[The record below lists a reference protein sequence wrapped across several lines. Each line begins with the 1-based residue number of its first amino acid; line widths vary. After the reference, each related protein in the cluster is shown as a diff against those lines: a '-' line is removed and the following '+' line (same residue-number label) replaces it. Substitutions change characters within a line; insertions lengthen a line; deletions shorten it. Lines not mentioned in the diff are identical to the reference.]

1 MNPPAQPRPELGP
14 LREKFIARA
23 RDDARQILQLCR
35 AAESGEDD
43 GPAVDAVGSLLHRL
57 AGTAGTLGFHALGQQ
72 ARRLG
77 TLAAA
82 VNPKTPPPE
91 RQRSA
96 LLAAAEEFAHAL
108 DITPDAPVDAM
119 PTPLPTVEPD
129 SPLVCIVSRDSAF
142 ASQLEPGL
150 RGFGYRT
157 RVFTDELELALL
169 ADGLQ
174 PAAVIARAAHGKQD
188 IDQIRGVRAAQGD
201 PAPILLVAPE
211 AEFTD
216 YLAAVRAGAEGFF
229 IDPLDLPALEA
240 RMHYLIERRRREGL
254 RVMLVDDDTDLLE
267 ACAQI
272 LEAASMV
279 VATASQP
286 SEALA
291 LLPQFRPELVLM
303 DIRMPQCTGPELAQ
317 IIRLNE
323 EWLHVP
329 IVYMSTQ
336 SEGADQLLAT
346 RKAGEAFVSKPIDAK
361 ELIATVSANGRRA
374 RQMVDTASK
383 DTLTGVLKHSFIKEH
398 LASELERAH
407 RALGPTCAVMID
419 IDNFKNVNDVH
430 GHLVGDVVI
439 RALANL
445 LRQRLRVIDGVGRL
459 GGEEFLV
466 VLSNCDTDEALLV
479 VDSVRDRF
487 SQIEFAGKDMF
498 HCTFSAGIAQ
508 AHGTASMA
516 ELLAEA
522 DRALYEAKE
531 TGRNRVVAA
540 RVAPA

>member
-1 MNPPAQPRPELGP
+1 MNPPQHRPELGP

-23 RDDARQILQLCR
+23 RDDAHQILRLCR
-35 AAESGEDD
+35 AAENGEDD

-77 TLAAA
+77 SLAAA
-82 VNPKTPPPE
+82 VNPKLPPPE

-108 DITPDAPVDAM
+108 DVTPDAQIDVL
-119 PTPLPTVEPD
+119 PLPAVEPD
-129 SPLVCIVSRDSAF
+129 SPLVCIVSRDPAFSA
-142 ASQLEPGL
+142 QLEQGL

-157 RVFTDELELALL
+157 RVFTDERELALL
-169 ADGLQ
+169 ADVLQ
-174 PAAVIARAAHGKQD
+174 PAAIVARTAHGRQD
-188 IDQIRGVRAAQGD
+188 IDPIRGVRAAQGD

-211 AEFTD
+211 ADFAD

-254 RVMLVDDDTDLLE
+254 RVMLVDDDGELLE
-267 ACAQI
+267 ACAKI

-346 RKAGEAFVSKPIDAK
+346 RKAGEAFISKPIDAK

-419 IDNFKNVNDVH
+419 IDNFKCVNDIH

-466 VLSNCDTDEALLV
+466 VLSNCDTTEAL
-479 VDSVRDRF
+479 SVADAVRERF
-487 SQIEFAGKDMF
+487 AQIEFAGKHVF

-508 AHGTASMA
+508 ADGTTSVA

-531 TGRNRVVAA
+531 TGRNRVVCAQ
-540 RVAPA
+540 APC

>member
-1 MNPPAQPRPELGP
+1 MNPPSQPRPDLAP

-35 AAESGEDD
+35 AAENGEDD

-77 TLAAA
+77 TLAAL
-82 VNPKTPPPE
+82 VNPKAAPLE
-91 RQRSA
+91 RQRSV
-96 LLAAAEEFAHAL
+96 LLAAAEEFAQAL
-108 DITPDAPVDAM
+108 DVTPDEAIEAP
-119 PTPLPTVEPD
+119 PLPSVEPD
-129 SPLVCIVSRDSAF
+129 SPLVCIVSRDPGFSA
-142 ASQLEPGL
+142 QLEPGL

-157 RVFTDELELALL
+157 RVFADELELALL

-174 PAAVIARAAHGKQD
+174 PAAVIARAAHGKRD

-211 AEFTD
+211 ADFTD

-291 LLPQFRPELVLM
+291 LLPQFRPELILM

-346 RKAGEAFVSKPIDAK
+346 RKAGEAFISKPIDAK

-466 VLSNCDTDEALLV
+466 VLSNCATDEAL
-479 VDSVRDRF
+479 SVADGVRERF
-487 SQIEFAGKDMF
+487 AQIEFAGKHVF
-498 HCTFSAGIAQ
+498 HCTFSAGVAE
-508 AHGTASMA
+508 ANSTASVA

-531 TGRNRVVAA
+531 SGRNRVLCAK
-540 RVAPA
+540 APEG

>member
-1 MNPPAQPRPELGP
+1 
-14 LREKFIARA
+14 
-23 RDDARQILQLCR
+23 
-35 AAESGEDD
+35 
-43 GPAVDAVGSLLHRL
+43 
-57 AGTAGTLGFHALGQQ
+57 
-72 ARRLG
+72 
-77 TLAAA
+77 
-82 VNPKTPPPE
+82 
-91 RQRSA
+91 
-96 LLAAAEEFAHAL
+96 
-108 DITPDAPVDAM
+108 
-119 PTPLPTVEPD
+119 
-129 SPLVCIVSRDSAF
+129 
-142 ASQLEPGL
+142 
-150 RGFGYRT
+150 
-157 RVFTDELELALL
+157 
-169 ADGLQ
+169 
-174 PAAVIARAAHGKQD
+174 
-188 IDQIRGVRAAQGD
+188 
-201 PAPILLVAPE
+201 
-211 AEFTD
+211 
-216 YLAAVRAGAEGFF
+216 
-229 IDPLDLPALEA
+229 
-240 RMHYLIERRRREGL
+240 MHYLIERRRREGH
-254 RVMLVDDDTDLLE
+254 RVMLVDDDGDLLE

-323 EWLHVP
+323 EWVHVP

-346 RKAGEAFVSKPIDAK
+346 RKAGEAFISKPIDAK

-407 RALGPTCAVMID
+407 RAFGPTCAVMVD

-466 VLSNCDTDEALLV
+466 VLSNCDTDEAL
-479 VDSVRDRF
+479 SVADAVRERF
-487 SQIEFAGKDMF
+487 AQIEFAGKHVF

-508 AHGTASMA
+508 ADGTTSVA

-531 TGRNRVVAA
+531 TGRNRVVCAK
-540 RVAPA
+540 APG